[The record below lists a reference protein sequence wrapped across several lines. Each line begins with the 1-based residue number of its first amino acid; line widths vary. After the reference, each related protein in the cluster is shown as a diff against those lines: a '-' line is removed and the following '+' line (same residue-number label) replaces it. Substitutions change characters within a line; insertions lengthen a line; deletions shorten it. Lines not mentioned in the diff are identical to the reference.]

1 MGDGAK
7 WRGEG
12 RRHRRERWSARHRQE
27 PGVPEPDEP
36 EPELPPEPPAEP
48 PAEPPVPAEKVD
60 ISRIRR
66 DLEEMRRTAQ
76 EGREKLLAL
85 EMPQGHMSGSQTWL
99 PKMQQKKCPRK
110 HRQIG
115 GSCSSHAPAIEVKAA
130 SSGLAMHHFPLL
142 SIFQSQAATE
152 EELTAVYDELAEH
165 WGQCEWWIERLQG
178 MDLTMLTCLSTPKHF
193 VPMEIVDD
201 RVVNLKIPPSVLQES
216 LSSYAEYTW
225 LKAQRKMDK
234 HKDKQ
239 AGIKNCYFAFRI
251 LCFGC
256 QLLQHGLIPDLSA
269 AQSLKRLAKHPRHR
283 RHRLRSAASTEWL

>member
-1 MGDGAK
+1 MVTGIVWFCPTAIVLAKMGDGAK

-12 RRHRRERWSARHRQE
+12 RRRRRERWSARHRQE

-48 PAEPPVPAEKVD
+48 PVPAEKVD
-60 ISRIRR
+60 ISTIRR

-85 EMPQGHMSGSQTWL
+85 EMPQGGHMSGSQTWL

-115 GSCSSHAPAIEVKAA
+115 GSCSSDAPAIEVKAA

-165 WGQCEWWIERLQG
+165 WGQCAHAPGESHETEGSSKSIWQVGLYIHGSTIFSNKEPK
-178 MDLTMLTCLSTPKHF
+178 DL
-193 VPMEIVDD
+193 
-201 RVVNLKIPPSVLQES
+201 ES
-216 LSSYAEYTW
+216 W
-225 LKAQRKMDK
+225 
-234 HKDKQ
+234 
-239 AGIKNCYFAFRI
+239 
-251 LCFGC
+251 
-256 QLLQHGLIPDLSA
+256 
-269 AQSLKRLAKHPRHR
+269 
-283 RHRLRSAASTEWL
+283 LRSLPHIQPP